1 MYDYIK
7 GKLTELNPTEVVL
20 ETNNIG
26 YKILISLQTYSKL
39 KSDSEVKLFIYHHLM
54 EDTELLYGFFDKE

>member
-7 GKLTELNPTEVVL
+7 GELAEITPTEVVL
-20 ETNNIG
+20 EAYNVG

-39 KSDSEVKLFIYHHLM
+39 QAGKECKLYIHHHVR
-54 EDTELLYGFFDKE
+54 